1 MTDVCHNELFVRAS
15 LTNGTESGCSYKL
28 KVLKKEYFTVRV
40 KDISKVEISIT
51 VSLVW
56 IDWIGKQSIFLLLR
70 GKRLRDLDLTRQQ
83 KLDS

>member
-1 MTDVCHNELFVRAS
+1 MTDVCRNELFVRAS

-28 KVLKKEYFTVRV
+28 KVLKKEDFTVRV

-56 IDWIGKQSIFLLLR
+56 IDWIGKQSIF
-70 GKRLRDLDLTRQQ
+70 
-83 KLDS
+83 SY